1 MDTTTCTKYL
11 VEQTLLR
18 SQQAIS
24 KSCVQTETNST
35 SAEDHVDLERSILES
50 KYILGAYGVDWEN
63 KKENALWWC
72 HSEPVRLELDDAAL
86 RCRVASYSRRRLCVY
101 YIFVCGYEVVCG

>member
-1 MDTTTCTKYL
+1 MDTKIASTDNL

-24 KSCVQTETNST
+24 KSIVQTQIDST

-50 KYILGAYGVDWEN
+50 KYILGVYGVDWER
-63 KKENALWWC
+63 KKDDALSWC

-86 RCRVASYSRRRLCVY
+86 RCRVASYSRRRLYDCYV
-101 YIFVCGYEVVCG
+101 II

>member
-1 MDTTTCTKYL
+1 MDTTTCAKYL

-24 KSCVQTETNST
+24 KSFVQTETNST
-35 SAEDHVDLERSILES
+35 SAEDHVDLERRILES
-50 KYILGAYGVDWEN
+50 KYILGAYGVDWES
-63 KKENALWWC
+63 KKENAWC

-86 RCRVASYSRRRLCVY
+86 RCRVASYSRRRLCDNC
-101 YIFVCGYEVVCG
+101 IFVCDYEVV